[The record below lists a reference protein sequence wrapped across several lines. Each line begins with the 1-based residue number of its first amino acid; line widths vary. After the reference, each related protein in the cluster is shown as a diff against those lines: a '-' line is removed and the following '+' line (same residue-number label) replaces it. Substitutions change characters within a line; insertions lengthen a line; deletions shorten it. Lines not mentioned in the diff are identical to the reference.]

1 MISVPKRPINDREKK
16 EKRNGHLYTY
26 FMIRHFRSIGFLL
39 LLATIFSCGGS
50 GGAVN
55 PNAVIHGAVVAR
67 GFNAPMLYLAAP
79 GNATKAYVLERSGKV
94 KLLVSDVLQP
104 TDVLD
109 ITGTVVTTGE
119 CGLLGMAFDPNY
131 SSNKFIYL
139 HYSAGSPIETRVVRY
154 TMNSAGTSLGSPFA
168 IFSFQQPPT
177 TNHKGGAINFGS
189 DGFLYIMTGD
199 GGGANDPNNFA
210 QTPTSFLGKILRIDV
225 TGDDFPGDPTQNYAI
240 PPSNPWVGVSGVNP
254 EIWAFGMRNP
264 FRWTVDPVTG
274 GLLIADV
281 GQDAFEEV
289 DYEPA
294 GHGHRNYG
302 WNMREAL
309 HPTSNAGPAFFT
321 PLRDPFLEYDHSIGE
336 TVIGGFIYR
345 GTALDASFR
354 GRYFLA
360 DYTIPRIF
368 SIPFSLTGGEANPVP
383 SSSMSNHT
391 GSINV
396 SLGSDAISGP
406 VSVTPDKNGEIMI
419 CDLNNGTLIRL
430 IP

>member
-1 MISVPKRPINDREKK
+1 MLR
-16 EKRNGHLYTY
+16 L
-26 FMIRHFRSIGFLL
+26 FRGLGLFAFAFCIL
-39 LLATIFSCGGS
+39 SCGGS
-50 GGAVN
+50 GPVSNPGAVVH
-55 PNAVIHGAVVAR
+55 AVVVAR

-79 GNATKAYVLERSGKV
+79 GDATKGYVVERDGRL
-94 KLLVSDVLQP
+94 KLLVNNVVQP
-104 TDVLD
+104 SLVLD
-109 ITGTVVTTGE
+109 ITSTVITSGE

-131 SSNKFIYL
+131 RSNKFVYL
-139 HYSAGSPIETRVVRY
+139 HYNAGSPIETRIVRY
-154 TMNSAGTSLGSPFA
+154 TMNAGGTTLSSPFP

-177 TNHKGGAINFGS
+177 TNHKGGAINFGA
-189 DGFLYIMTGD
+189 DGMLYIMTGD
-199 GGGANDPNNFA
+199 GGGGNDPNNFA

-225 TGDDFPGDPTQNYAI
+225 TGDDFPTDSSQNYAI
-240 PPSNPWVGVSGVNP
+240 PPSNPWVGVAGVNP

-294 GHGHRNYG
+294 GHSHRNYG

-309 HPTSNAGPAFFT
+309 HASGNAGPAFFT
-321 PLRDPFLEYDHSIGE
+321 PLTEPFLEYGHAIGE

-345 GTALDASFR
+345 GSALDASFK
-354 GRYFLA
+354 GRYFFA
-360 DYTIPRIF
+360 DYTIPKIF
-368 SIPFSLTGGEANPVP
+368 SIPFSFSGVEANPVS

-391 GSINV
+391 STINA
-396 SLGSDAISGP
+396 SLGADAISGP
-406 VSVTPDKNGEIMI
+406 VSVTPDATGEIMI
-419 CDLNNGTLIRL
+419 CDLNNGTLIKL